1 MVTFTDEHTIEDMNF
16 RAKLGLFDAIATFNW
31 RKEMLT
37 DTTHMQLS
45 RLAAEMTTLL
55 ATLGYWDSVEHK
67 IQVALDR
74 RDAKE
79 LSTVLETAL
88 IQIPR

>member
-16 RAKLGLFDAIATFNW
+16 RAKLDIFDAIDTFNW

-37 DTTHMQLS
+37 DTTHSKLS
-45 RLAAEMTTLL
+45 SLAAEMTALL
-55 ATLGYWDSVEHK
+55 TTLGYWDSVERK
-67 IQVALDR
+67 IQDALDR